1 MRNIIKIKPSSSSWT
16 GWMVVV
22 VPSELCECCVLVV
35 EQGIIVCVPC
45 LELDRPVKPNVLRY
59 TWRDAAPEA
68 AEAEAA
74 RGSSRLFAFN
84 LCSSGERERQR
95 EAGSNYA
102 MNCNGLSSSPSIL
115 CLAWPCR
122 VRGIKRRRWR
132 GRQS

>member
-1 MRNIIKIKPSSSSWT
+1 MRNIIKIKPSSSWT

-59 TWRDAAPEA
+59 TWRDAAPAAA

-74 RGSSRLFAFN
+74 REVPPGYLRSI
-84 LCSSGERERQR
+84 CVVQVRETDR
-95 EAGSNYA
+95 GK
-102 MNCNGLSSSPSIL
+102 
-115 CLAWPCR
+115 LAQ
-122 VRGIKRRRWR
+122 IM
-132 GRQS
+132 Q